1 MKRNESSL
9 VRTNFISGSAFVLC
23 FLMFSSVL
31 TGQAPANFAGLWIQ
45 DTVKSD
51 KFYKGIEVKYTI
63 TQTPQAFT
71 VKQILTI
78 ESSKES
84 VINEDSYTLDGKVK
98 IVETENG
105 KSNNSA
111 KWSADKKI
119 LTTRSTIF
127 YGTQEVGYT
136 ETFSLSDNGRVL
148 TVQKSDII
156 PEALSIKLVFNKKQ

>member
-1 MKRNESSL
+1 MRQIESPGF
-9 VRTNFISGSAFVLC
+9 RTSTILGYVFVLC
-23 FLMFSSVL
+23 LSLCSSVSNA
-31 TGQAPANFAGLWIQ
+31 QSVANFAGQWIQ

-51 KFYKGIEVKYTI
+51 KFYKGFEVKYTI

-71 VKQILTI
+71 VKQIFTI

-84 VINEDSYTLDGKVK
+84 VINEDTYTLDGKVK

-105 KSNNSA
+105 KANNSI

-136 ETFSLSDNGRVL
+136 ESYSLSNDGLVL
-148 TVQKSDII
+148 TVEKSDII
-156 PEALSIKLVFNKKQ
+156 PGALSIKMVFNKKQ